1 MKSAA
6 KIRTFSDA
14 AKFIFSPL
22 APPDTIFPVLPRYTS
37 MNKIRYINLCIVE
50 FGKRNGMPAAMA
62 FNYLNAYKGFD
73 FLDRNYEAEHLLPLD
88 DTLSDLATYCRRHG
102 GTMA

>member
-1 MKSAA
+1 M
-6 KIRTFSDA
+6 
-14 AKFIFSPL
+14 
-22 APPDTIFPVLPRYTS
+22 
-37 MNKIRYINLCIVE
+37 E

-88 DTLSDLATYCRRHG
+88 DTLSDLATYCRRH
-102 GTMA
+102 

>member
-1 MKSAA
+1 M
-6 KIRTFSDA
+6 
-14 AKFIFSPL
+14 
-22 APPDTIFPVLPRYTS
+22 RYIS

-73 FLDRNYEAEHLLPLD
+73 FLDGNYEAEHLLPLD